1 MSDHVFDAL
10 VETAR
15 SAVQEAQSRA
25 VDAGKPRLSYD
36 AMEAVVVDAVR
47 EGISRH
53 ANDQVRLGQRTMSD
67 SQEQA
72 MLRRVVRFV
81 TGLGPVE
88 ELLADDDVEE
98 IYGHYDYVQ
107 IDKGGQPVA
116 VVRDLWPSEQAMVQW
131 LSDLARNRG
140 LTERQFNSGSPL
152 LVLRLKAGMRLSAVR
167 DVSQRAMFNLRRNTL
182 TYVNIP
188 MLVGR
193 GMMPPHIG
201 ELLQAAMSCELM
213 RVVFVGATGAG
224 KTTLARACL
233 DELPPQKNVVIIEDT
248 AEIDMWHRERHPL
261 FHSFEV
267 REPNAEGEGSVPMAH
282 LVKQTLRHRPDWFSV
297 GECRDGDT
305 AAEMLKAMTSGH
317 SSLTTVHAESAKGG
331 IAKMALM
338 LALSEGQLSLPVA
351 HNLISQGVD
360 LIVHVARDPRKGHRY
375 VTEVVEV
382 AGFDGEQASVNQI
395 YRAEQSPFGYATT
408 STFSPHLEERLGGV
422 GLNLPRFYQQC
433 DQVATKAVS

>member
-1 MSDHVFDAL
+1 MSDQLFDDL
-10 VETAR
+10 VSVAR
-15 SAVQEAQSRA
+15 TAVQEAQAKA
-25 VDAGKPRLSYD
+25 VDSGKPRLSYE

-53 ANDQVRLGQRTMSD
+53 AMEEVRLGRHTMSD
-67 SQEQA
+67 SREQA

-88 ELLADDDVEE
+88 ELLADEEVEE
-98 IYGHYDYVQ
+98 IYGHYDHVQ

-116 VVRDLWPSEQAMVQW
+116 VVRDLWPSEQAMLEW
-131 LSDLARNRG
+131 LSDMARNRG
-140 LTERQFNSGSPL
+140 LTERQFNAGAPL

-167 DVSQRAMFNLRRNTL
+167 DVSQRATFNLRRNTL
-182 TYVNIP
+182 AYVNIP
-188 MLVGR
+188 MLVR
-193 GMMPPHIG
+193 KGMMPPHIG
-201 ELLQAAMSCELM
+201 ELLQAAMACELM

-233 DELPPQKNVVIIEDT
+233 DELPPNKNVVIVEDT
-248 AEIDMWHRERHPL
+248 AEIDMWHRERHPM

-267 REPNAEGEGSVPMAH
+267 REPNSEGHGEIPMAL

-331 IAKMALM
+331 IAKLALM

-360 LIVHVARDPRKGHRY
+360 LMIHVARDPRQGHRY
-375 VTEVVEV
+375 ITEVVEV
-382 AGFDGEQASVNQI
+382 AGFDGDQASVNQI
-395 YRAEQSPFGYATT
+395 YRAEQSPFGYVST
-408 STFSPHLEERLGGV
+408 STFTPHLEERLAGA
-422 GLNLPRFYQQC
+422 GLNMARFYQLCEQP
-433 DQVATKAVS
+433 TKAVS